1 MQLYYFQNHKK
12 FERSIDNM
20 KKKKKYNRWIGEDDY
35 RADKCDYSD
44 YQVTKQ
50 QWESAENNSRTPFSL
65 SLDKNKDSGFC
76 FGINDTGN
84 TTQYIGFSQGTE
96 GNILIAGGNGSG
108 KSASIIK
115 PTLATWSG
123 ALCATDVKG
132 ELSDYYAK
140 LHMSAIAKRPYKIF
154 NPFKYALAYD
164 PFFWLRQD
172 KDENLISN
180 IWEIVLAITPDIPND
195 NQPFWNKTEQGILA
209 AAIHY
214 YFKLGLN
221 FSDTMIA
228 IASASVTELTETILH
243 SNDDIAKMYLGEI
256 RNIKPE
262 TLVNFDRGL
271 RNKLMLFATDPYI
284 NNAFRVNKEE
294 SDYFTWQDLD
304 EYNIF
309 LQIPEEKIEQWSGAI
324 NLMYTQ
330 LIRYL
335 ERRPDQ
341 HSTKGADNIQTLL
354 LMDEFA
360 RFGKLPLIADAVS
373 TLRSRNVN
381 ICIVIQS
388 LAQLDKIYGQDD
400 RKIILD
406 NCQFQAILR
415 ANDAETQQYF
425 SSLIGTRK
433 GILKGISESWNAD
446 FDSIHYSKQVS
457 ETLENRIPPHEF
469 SSLND
474 VLLLTPLGFYRINKI
489 PPVHS
494 WFEPLPTCDLSG
506 IKITIIENPDET
518 QLENAI
524 ESEFICSVT
533 AIQENEQT
541 EIKKIPSIEERINAV
556 KRQIEQ
562 LERTRRIEDRNNRE
576 TQEKIRK
583 KQYYLI
589 GELVSKYFPEVL
601 CLNVEQATEDAL
613 SLKSLE
619 SFLSVL
625 SKDKELINQLKQRV
639 KNSAQNEDEC
649 VSGREE
655 K

>member
-1 MQLYYFQNHKK
+1 
-12 FERSIDNM
+12 M
-20 KKKKKYNRWIGEDDY
+20 KKKGKYNGWIGEDDY
-35 RADKCDYSD
+35 RADKCNFSD
-44 YQVTKQ
+44 YQITKQ
-50 QWESAENNSRTPFSL
+50 QWESIENNSRIPPSL

-76 FGINDTGN
+76 FGTNDNGD
-84 TTQYIGFSQGTE
+84 TTQYVGFSQGTE
-96 GNILIAGGNGSG
+96 GNILVAGGNGSG

-115 PTLATWSG
+115 PTLVTWSG

-132 ELSDYYAK
+132 ELSDCYAK
-140 LHMSAIAKRPYKIF
+140 LHMSGMAKRPYKIF
-154 NPFKYALAYD
+154 NPFKYSLAYD
-164 PFFWLRQD
+164 PFSWLHQD
-172 KDENLISN
+172 NAENLVSN
-180 IWEIVLAITPDIPND
+180 IWEIVSAIIPDIPND
-195 NQPFWNKTEQGILA
+195 YQPFWVNSEQGILA

-221 FSDTMIA
+221 FSDTMLA
-228 IASASVTELTETILH
+228 IISASTIELVEKIMR

-256 RNIKPE
+256 KSMKPE
-262 TLVNFDRGL
+262 TLANFDRGL

-284 NNAFRVNKEE
+284 NNAFRIAKEE
-294 SDYFTWQDLD
+294 NDYFTWQDLD
-304 EYNIF
+304 KYNIF
-309 LQIPEEKIEQWSGAI
+309 LQIPEEKIDQWSGAI

-335 ERRPDQ
+335 ERRPDKY
-341 HSTKGADNIQTLL
+341 SLEGANNIQTLL

-360 RFGKLPLIADAVS
+360 RFGKLPLITDAVS
-373 TLRSRNVN
+373 TLRNRNVN

-415 ANDAETQQYF
+415 ANDSETQQYF

-433 GILKGISESWNAD
+433 GILKGISESWDAD
-446 FDSIHYSKQVS
+446 FDNMHYSKQVS
-457 ETLENRIPPHEF
+457 ETLESRIPPHEF

-474 VLLLTPLGFYRINKI
+474 VLLLTPLGFYRFNKI
-489 PPVHS
+489 PPVHG
-494 WFEPLPTCDLSG
+494 WFEPLPTCNFSG
-506 IKITIIENPDET
+506 VKITIIEEPDER
-518 QLENAI
+518 QLKNAI
-524 ESEFICSVT
+524 ESKFICSVT

-541 EIKKIPSIEERINAV
+541 GIKKIPSIEERINDV
-556 KRQIEQ
+556 KKQIEQ
-562 LERTRRIEDRNNRE
+562 LERKRRIEDRNNRE
-576 TQEKIRK
+576 AQEKLRK

-625 SKDKELINQLKQRV
+625 SEDKELINKLKQCAT
-639 KNSAQNEDEC
+639 NSTQNKDEC
-649 VSGREE
+649 VSGHKE

>member
-1 MQLYYFQNHKK
+1 M
-12 FERSIDNM
+12 
-20 KKKKKYNRWIGEDDY
+20 KKKYNRWVGEDEY

-44 YQVTKQ
+44 YQITKQ
-50 QWESAENNSRTPFSL
+50 QWESAENNSKAPFSL

-76 FGINDTGN
+76 FGINDNGN
-84 TTQYIGFSQGTE
+84 TTQYVGFSQGTE

-108 KSASIIK
+108 KSASIMK

-140 LHMSAIAKRPYKIF
+140 LHMSAITKRPYKIF
-154 NPFKYALAYD
+154 NPFKYSLAYD

-172 KDENLISN
+172 KDENIISN

-256 RNIKPE
+256 RNMKPE

-335 ERRPDQ
+335 VRRPDQ
-341 HSTKGADNIQTLL
+341 YGPEGTDNIQTLL

-360 RFGKLPLIADAVS
+360 RFGKLPLITDAIS

-388 LAQLDKIYGQDD
+388 LAQLDKIYGQND

-425 SSLIGTRK
+425 SSLIGTKR
-433 GILKGISESWNAD
+433 GILKSVGESWDVD
-446 FDSIHYSKQVS
+446 FDNLHYSKQAS
-457 ETLENRIPPHEF
+457 ETLESRIPPHEF

-489 PPVHS
+489 PPDHS
-494 WFEPLPTCDLSG
+494 WFNPLPVGNLPA
-506 IKITIIENPDET
+506 IKATVIEDPDET
-518 QLENAI
+518 QFENVI
-524 ESEFICSVT
+524 KPCFVYSVT
-533 AIQENEQT
+533 DMQVNEQNK
-541 EIKKIPSIEERINAV
+541 IRKIPSIEERINAV
-556 KRQIEQ
+556 KKQIEQ
-562 LERTRRIEDRNNRE
+562 LERERRIEDRKNRE

-601 CLNVEQATEDAL
+601 CLNAEQSIEDAL
-613 SLKSLE
+613 SLKPLE

-625 SKDKELINQLKQRV
+625 STDQELVYQLKQRA
-639 KNSAQNEDEC
+639 NDRAQNKSEC
-649 VSGREE
+649 VSGHEE